1 MVMILNAFKQIGRYT
16 DLMGRTFTRPDN
28 WRLFFKQLPKELV
41 KLGINS
47 IGIVVIISIFTG
59 VIMRSEERRVGKEC

>member
-59 VIMRSEERRVGKEC
+59 ASGASCTRRR